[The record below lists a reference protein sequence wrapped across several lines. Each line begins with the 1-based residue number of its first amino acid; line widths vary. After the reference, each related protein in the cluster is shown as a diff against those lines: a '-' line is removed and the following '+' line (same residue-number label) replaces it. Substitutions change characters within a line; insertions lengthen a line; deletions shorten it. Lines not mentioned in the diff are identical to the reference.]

1 MLEAASQRHNGVVGM
16 EELLFSDEENA
27 ENDSVAKLIFNGIQR
42 VKHESTWTM
51 KRTMMFRL
59 N

>member
-42 VKHESTWTM
+42 VKQ
-51 KRTMMFRL
+51 
-59 N
+59 